1 MPNPHRRRTPQ
12 SVLQRYALT
21 RARQKAWRERPDH
34 MEQIRKRATDR
45 AKTIKEGKN
54 IRFTEALKALPET
67 MTTQEL
73 HDLFLTAY
81 LSSKQVTKDS
91 FFKRVKRRGLLAY
104 DPAQSVWLNLSR
116 LTSSAG

>member
-1 MPNPHRRRTPQ
+1 
-12 SVLQRYALT
+12 
-21 RARQKAWRERPDH
+21 

-45 AKTIKEGKN
+45 AKAIKEGKN
-54 IRFTEALKALPET
+54 LRFTEALKALPES

-116 LTSSAG
+116 LSSYAG

>member
-1 MPNPHRRRTPQ
+1 
-12 SVLQRYALT
+12 
-21 RARQKAWRERPDH
+21 

-45 AKTIKEGKN
+45 AKAIKEGKN
-54 IRFTEALKALPET
+54 VRFTEALKSLPET

-73 HDLFLTAY
+73 HDLFLTDY

-104 DPAQSVWLNLSR
+104 DPAKSVWLNLS